1 MIQQK
6 NALYQELSGVRK
18 VVNEKD
24 AEIEGLRKE
33 MEAMK
38 EGQNDVKSQA
48 DKVTELIN
56 KVSADITAS
65 FALKDSTRE
74 EYYKARYN
82 YEEQRDKIHH
92 I

>member
-1 MIQQK
+1 
-6 NALYQELSGVRK
+6 LSGVKK

-48 DKVTELIN
+48 DKVT
-56 KVSADITAS
+56 D
-65 FALKDSTRE
+65 
-74 EYYKARYN
+74 
-82 YEEQRDKIHH
+82 
-92 I
+92 

>member
-1 MIQQK
+1 MPKAKRFSEIQPKVNELIQQK
-6 NALYQELSGVRK
+6 NALYGELSGVKK

-48 DKVTELIN
+48 DKVT
-56 KVSADITAS
+56 D
-65 FALKDSTRE
+65 
-74 EYYKARYN
+74 
-82 YEEQRDKIHH
+82 
-92 I
+92 

>member
-1 MIQQK
+1 MPKAKRFSEIQPKVTELIQQK
-6 NALYQELSGVRK
+6 NALYGELSGVKK

-48 DKVTELIN
+48 DKVT
-56 KVSADITAS
+56 D
-65 FALKDSTRE
+65 
-74 EYYKARYN
+74 
-82 YEEQRDKIHH
+82 
-92 I
+92 

>member
-1 MIQQK
+1 MPNAKRFSEIQPKVTELIQQK
-6 NALYQELSGVRK
+6 NALYGELSGVKK

-48 DKVTELIN
+48 DKVT
-56 KVSADITAS
+56 D
-65 FALKDSTRE
+65 
-74 EYYKARYN
+74 
-82 YEEQRDKIHH
+82 
-92 I
+92 